1 MKIITVSTVCPYCGG
16 GAALMS
22 EPSELSNA
30 EIATQFAG
38 TNVVCQHRGCEKTYV
53 LRRADLKIRRTGA

>member
-1 MKIITVSTVCPYCGG
+1 MKIVTVSTVCPYCGG

-30 EIATQFAG
+30 GIVERFAATS
-38 TNVVCQHRGCEKTYV
+38 VVCQHRGCEKTYL
-53 LRRADLKIRRTGA
+53 LRRADLQIRRTES

>member
-22 EPSELSNA
+22 EPSDSSNT
-30 EIATQFAG
+30 EIAARYTG
-38 TNVVCQHRGCEKTYV
+38 TSVQCQHRGCEKNYW
-53 LRRADLKIRRTGA
+53 LRRVDLKIRRTES